1 MMASEEAEPDDAPI
15 TPGSRRHRPRR
26 IAAAEEDSD
35 GEGAATPAADE
46 VAAEFMRLATTCSS
60 DGTPTGPW
68 HGGGDGASR
77 PWHGGGDL
85 VGGAEAEAGTEPDPA
100 QIEVHELK
108 IAPQPQHVRACL
120 RAGRRGGASANE
132 TARCLGRSRARATPA
147 GLRRAWLHVPAVGQ
161 AQAGFPYTSARLR
174 APTTRASRPQRPV
187 SRHAHLR
194 HPSRCKLGWRD
205 FVAPD
210 GRSSD
215 ERGVKTVSLR
225 QLLTMLPCYYATMLP
240 RYHATMLPC
249 DYYA

>member
-1 MMASEEAEPDDAPI
+1 MASEPDDAPI
-15 TPGSRRHRPRR
+15 TPGSRRRRPRR

-35 GEGAATPAADE
+35 GEGAVTPAADE

-85 VGGAEAEAGTEPDPA
+85 VGGAEAQAGTEPDPA

-132 TARCLGRSRARATPA
+132 ATRCLGRSRARATPA
-147 GLRRAWLHVPAVGQ
+147 GLRRAWLHAPAPASEPPQREPHAHNAPSAATPTSGT
-161 AQAGFPYTSARLR
+161 QAGASWDGATSWPLTA
-174 APTTRASRPQRPV
+174 APQTSEA
-187 SRHAHLR
+187 
-194 HPSRCKLGWRD
+194 
-205 FVAPD
+205 
-210 GRSSD
+210 
-215 ERGVKTVSLR
+215 
-225 QLLTMLPCYYATMLP
+225 
-240 RYHATMLPC
+240 
-249 DYYA
+249 

>member
-1 MMASEEAEPDDAPI
+1 MNYHAPARFLPGAKRAKSGGTRAKDLACMMASEPDDAPI

-35 GEGAATPAADE
+35 GEGAVTPAADE

-120 RAGRRGGASANE
+120 RAGCRGGASANE
-132 TARCLGRSRARATPA
+132 ATRCLGRPRARATPA
-147 GLRRAWLHVPAVGQ
+147 GLRRAWLHAPAVRQ
-161 AQAGFPYTSARLR
+161 AQTGFQHTSARL
-174 APTTRASRPQRPV
+174 
-187 SRHAHLR
+187 
-194 HPSRCKLGWRD
+194 
-205 FVAPD
+205 
-210 GRSSD
+210 
-215 ERGVKTVSLR
+215 
-225 QLLTMLPCYYATMLP
+225 
-240 RYHATMLPC
+240 
-249 DYYA
+249 

>member
-35 GEGAATPAADE
+35 GEGAVTPAADE

-132 TARCLGRSRARATPA
+132 ATRCLGRSRARATPA
-147 GLRRAWLHVPAVGQ
+147 GLRRAWLHVPAVRQ
-161 AQAGFPYTSARLR
+161 TGFPYTPARL
-174 APTTRASRPQRPV
+174 
-187 SRHAHLR
+187 
-194 HPSRCKLGWRD
+194 
-205 FVAPD
+205 
-210 GRSSD
+210 
-215 ERGVKTVSLR
+215 
-225 QLLTMLPCYYATMLP
+225 
-240 RYHATMLPC
+240 
-249 DYYA
+249 